1 MEAQKFIYCLES
13 VADISETTTSII
25 LPSLEKLAIHFGV
38 ANVYAT
44 CDSIEGFESSLSTL
58 FYEDRNFNDYQIVY
72 LVFNGENNAVE
83 IDGYFYT
90 LEEIAEFFEG
100 KLTGKI
106 IHFANTMRLELE
118 ADTAQFFLDVT
129 GAKAISGY
137 KNNAPILSS
146 VIDNHFFALY
156 QEQDDVVTLVEALY
170 KKHATICDSMGFQL
184 YY

>member
-1 MEAQKFIYCLES
+1 METEKYIYCLEN
-13 VADISETTTSII
+13 VADVSETSTSII
-25 LPSLEKLAIHFGV
+25 LPSLEKLTLDFGIT
-38 ANVYAT
+38 NVYAT
-44 CDSIEGFESSLSTL
+44 CDSMEGFEMSLSTL
-58 FYEDRNFNDYQIVY
+58 FYEDRNFNDYQILY
-72 LVFNGENNAVE
+72 LIFNGENNTIE
-83 IDGYFYT
+83 IDGYYYT

-137 KNNAPILSS
+137 KKETPILSS
-146 VIDNHFFALY
+146 IIDNHFFALY
-156 QEQDDVVTLVEALY
+156 QEHDDVVTLVEALY
-170 KKHATICDSMGFQL
+170 KKHAAICDSMGFQL

>member
-1 MEAQKFIYCLES
+1 LKTEKLIYCLEN
-13 VADISETTTSII
+13 VADVSETNTSII
-25 LPSLEKLAIHFGV
+25 LPTLERLALDFGI

-44 CDSIEGFESSLSTL
+44 CDSIEGFEASLSTL
-58 FYEDRNFNDYQIVY
+58 FYEDRNFNTYQILY

-83 IDGYFYT
+83 IDGYYYT

-118 ADTAQFFLDVT
+118 QDTAQFFLDVT

-137 KNNAPILSS
+137 KNKVPILSS
-146 VIDNHFFALY
+146 IIDNHFFALY
-156 QEQDDVVTLVEALY
+156 QKQDDVVTLVETLY